1 MWYILPECGA
11 IFIPTFN
18 QVCAFLPIALFVAFM
33 IARYYESGAARE
45 YVRELHKVWV
55 SLGIPG
61 RVVIGALVV
70 MCTLHGGSK
79 GVNPA
84 ASLFR
89 VLFWHGD
96 DWALLPAF
104 DKNTQAKQAVHVST
118 NLIAA
123 AICGSSAVT
132 DYVAT
137 NNVITYSF
145 DWHAPN
151 RLPYHDRQNVL
162 GRTVKVT
169 PRMINGIL
177 HEDHYVAFNESAT
190 TNPAVILIE
199 YCRKLDDGSIERYAM
214 PTLTNSYPDMV
225 AVTLQSGTH
234 NCYWFRCEVP
244 TAFTN
249 CCVRDW
255 NGEALFGSP
264 QDSGKGFDLLGML
277 LIDDGDNIW
286 EGATTNIIMD
296 TSVNYPVRN
305 GIIGEPIYALP
316 D

>member
-1 MWYILPECGA
+1 MIY
-11 IFIPTFN
+11 FIVFMLF
-18 QVCAFLPIALFVAFM
+18 CATL

-45 YVRELHKVWV
+45 YVRELLKVWV

-61 RVVIGALVV
+61 RVVIGGLIL
-70 MCTLHGGSK
+70 MCTLSGGSK
-79 GVNPA
+79 GVNPVS
-84 ASLFR
+84 SLFR
-89 VLFWHGD
+89 VLFWPHGD
-96 DWALLPAF
+96 EWALLPAF
-104 DKNTQAKQAVHVST
+104 EKNNQSSQSLVESLNAIESATNTSVS
-118 NLIAA
+118 
-123 AICGSSAVT
+123 VT
-132 DYVAT
+132 AYVAT
-137 NNVITYSF
+137 NNVVTYSF
-145 DWHAPN
+145 DWHSPN

-162 GRTVKVT
+162 GRTVWVQPT
-169 PRMINGIL
+169 NIL
-177 HEDHYVAFNESAT
+177 GTLYEDHYVAFNESAT

-199 YCRKLDDGSIERYAM
+199 YCRTFDDGSIERFSM
-214 PTLTNSYPDMV
+214 PTITNSYPAMV
-225 AVTLQSGTH
+225 AVHLQSGSHT
-234 NCYWFRCEVP
+234 CYWFRCEVP
-244 TAFTN
+244 AAFTN